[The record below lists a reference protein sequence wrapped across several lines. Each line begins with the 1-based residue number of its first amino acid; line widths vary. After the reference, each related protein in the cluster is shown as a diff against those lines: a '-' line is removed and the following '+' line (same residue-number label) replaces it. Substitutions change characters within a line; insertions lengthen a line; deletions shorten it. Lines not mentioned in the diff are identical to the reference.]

1 MNTEEP
7 AITDWLSRASAI
19 ASPATTSS
27 TNVRP
32 CAQLGD
38 RGYHTDQQQEGGSRL
53 VVTLTGWRRRC
64 LFGFL
69 LILTIIV
76 IINLSLTLWLLRA
89 MQFSLNGMG
98 NLKITPSGIQLNG
111 EAMAMD
117 TLMTSHI
124 HAREGRPLVLDSSQN
139 ITITARDNQGRS
151 YNQLFLGDDRLEVQA
166 REFSVKNSRN
176 ELLFSANRREVHV
189 GADVLRV
196 SGVGGAVF
204 EGSIQTQV
212 VRAEPGEVLTLESP
226 TRSLHVQAAQRVKLE
241 SLAGELAATCYQDLR
256 LKSTGGS
263 IKLDSSSVMLPNIRT
278 AAITAKAKNS
288 SQTKSSVQIYQVCVC
303 SNGRLFISPPDGSCM
318 ADDTICG

>member
-1 MNTEEP
+1 V
-7 AITDWLSRASAI
+7 TDWLGRASAI
-19 ASPATTSS
+19 ASPPTTSS
-27 TNVRP
+27 TSVRP
-32 CAQLGD
+32 SIQL
-38 RGYHTDQQQEGGSRL
+38 TDKTHQHQREAGSKL

-69 LILTIIV
+69 LVLTIIV

-89 MQFSLNGMG
+89 MQFSLNGIG

-117 TLMTSHI
+117 TLMASHI
-124 HAREGRPLVLDSSQN
+124 SARKGRPLVMDSSQN

-151 YNQLFLGDDRLEVQA
+151 YNQLFLGDDRLEVRA

-176 ELLFSANRREVHV
+176 EILFSANRREVLV
-189 GADVLRV
+189 GADILRV

-212 VRAEPGEVLTLESP
+212 VRAEPGEDLKLESP

-241 SLAGELAATCYQDLR
+241 ALAGEVAATSYHNLR

-278 AAITAKAKNS
+278 TTLTAKVKNS
-288 SQTKSSVQIYQVCVC
+288 SQTKSSVQIFQVCVC
-303 SNGRLFISPPDGSCM
+303 SNGRLFLSPPDGNCV
-318 ADDTICG
+318 ADATICG

>member
-1 MNTEEP
+1 MNMEEP
-7 AITDWLSRASAI
+7 AVTDWLGKASAI
-19 ASPATTSS
+19 ASPAPTSS
-27 TNVRP
+27 TAIRP
-32 CAQLGD
+32 CVQLPD
-38 RGYHTDQQQEGGSRL
+38 KKHRDQQQEGGSKL

-69 LILTIIV
+69 LVLTIIV

-89 MQFSLNGMG
+89 MQFSLNGIG
-98 NLKITPSGIQLNG
+98 NLKITPNGIQLNG

-124 HAREGRPLVLDSSQN
+124 SARKGRPLVMDSSQN

-151 YNQLFLGDDRLEVQA
+151 YNQLFLGDDRLEVRA

-176 ELLFSANRREVHV
+176 EILFSANRREVLV
-189 GADVLRV
+189 GADILRV

-226 TRSLHVQAAQRVKLE
+226 TRSLQIQAAQRVKLE
-241 SLAGELAATCYQDLR
+241 SLAGEMAATCYQDLR

-278 AAITAKAKNS
+278 AAITAKVKNS
-288 SQTKSSVQIYQVCVC
+288 SQSKSSVQFFQV
-303 SNGRLFISPPDGSCM
+303 ISLTSFPIHFDLSEYFNRY
-318 ADDTICG
+318 